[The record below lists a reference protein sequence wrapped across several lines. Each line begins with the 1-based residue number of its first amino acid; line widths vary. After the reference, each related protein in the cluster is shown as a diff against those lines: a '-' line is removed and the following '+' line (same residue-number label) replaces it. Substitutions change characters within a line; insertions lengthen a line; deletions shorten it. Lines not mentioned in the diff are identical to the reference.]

1 MRPGADSEN
10 GNSAEA
16 NLAKSLNMM
25 AKLPTIVAAVQR
37 LRRGDKPIPPN
48 PEIGFAENFLYMCF
62 GSVPE
67 PEVARCLEVSLVLYA
82 EHGFNASTF
91 TTRVIASTLSDI
103 YSSVV
108 GAIGALKG
116 PLHGGAN
123 EAVMAVFKEI
133 GDPDRAAAWLQDA
146 LAARRKIMGFG
157 HRVYKHGDSRVPT
170 MYSALVELAAKRDGK
185 RLMAIYEN
193 LAGGMMTFRGIHP
206 NLDYVTGPAYYLMG
220 LDIPMFTPIFVISR
234 ITGWTAHVMEQLAAN
249 SLIRPLSSYVGK
261 EQRSVPPKDK
271 RGRTEPTT

>member
-82 EHGFNASTF
+82 EHGFNAPTF
-91 TTRVIASTLSDI
+91 TTRVTASTLSDI
-103 YSSVV
+103 YSSV
-108 GAIGALKG
+108 L
-116 PLHGGAN
+116 
-123 EAVMAVFKEI
+123 
-133 GDPDRAAAWLQDA
+133 
-146 LAARRKIMGFG
+146 
-157 HRVYKHGDSRVPT
+157 
-170 MYSALVELAAKRDGK
+170 
-185 RLMAIYEN
+185 
-193 LAGGMMTFRGIHP
+193 
-206 NLDYVTGPAYYLMG
+206 
-220 LDIPMFTPIFVISR
+220 LDIPKFTPIFVISR
-234 ITGWTAHVMEQLAAN
+234 ITGWTAYVMEQLAAN

-261 EQRSVPPKDK
+261 EQRSAPPKDK